1 MQVEVTNRQIIKIA
15 GPICLSLIL
24 PQINHLTNAAFLG
37 HLGEFPIAVNG
48 IAGIYTLVIYMISY
62 GITNGMQVMFAR
74 RTGEQNIAGMGP
86 IFSNGLVLSMGM
98 SLLGILIT
106 ETLAPAFFRASL
118 HDPHIIEAASEFTRI
133 RIWGLPFLMLMRLCT
148 SLYIGTGNTKL
159 LVIISLFQEV
169 TNIVFD
175 YGLIFGKLGL
185 PALGLN
191 GAAYASILAEIA
203 GFAAAWVLLLIGKFN
218 VKYELFARLRPTWSG
233 CRSILVIS
241 APLVVQ
247 YLFSI
252 GSWLIF
258 FIFIEH
264 LGQRPLAISNMMR
277 SIFGLFGIFTWA
289 FGSTCNTMVS
299 NLIGQGRENEVMT
312 MVKKITKLSVLCSIA
327 ICLIISIFPTLWLR
341 IYTTDVSL
349 MTEALPSMYVCM
361 VVMILASVTAVV
373 FNGVTGTGDTR
384 INLGI
389 EIIAVIAYL
398 TYCVVVIE
406 RMHSQLHWAW
416 FAEFVYWT
424 SMGSLAWLY
433 LKSGRWK
440 GKKLA

>member
-48 IAGIYTLVIYMISY
+48 IAGIYTLVIYMISF
-62 GITNGMQVMFAR
+62 GLTNGMQVMFAR
-74 RTGEQNIAGMGP
+74 RTGEQNIAAMGP
-86 IFSNGLVLSMGM
+86 IFSNGLVLSLGM
-98 SLLGILIT
+98 AALGILVT
-106 ETLAPAFFRASL
+106 ETLAPTFFRASL
-118 HDPHIIEAASEFTRI
+118 HDPHIIEAAAGFTRI
-133 RIWGLPFLMLMRLCT
+133 RIWGLPFLLLMRLCT
-148 SLYIGTGNTKL
+148 SLYIGTGNTRL
-159 LVIISLFQEV
+159 LITISLFQEV

-191 GAAYASILAEIA
+191 GAAYASVLAEIV
-203 GFAAAWVLLLIGKFN
+203 GFAAAWALLLIGKYN
-218 VKYELFARLRPTWSG
+218 VKYQLFDRLRPNWAG

-241 APLVVQ
+241 SPLIVQ

-252 GSWLIF
+252 GSWLVF

-289 FGSTCNTMVS
+289 FGSACNTMVS
-299 NLIGQGRENEVMT
+299 NLIGQGRENEVLP
-312 MVKKITKLSVLCSIA
+312 MVRKIVVLSVLCSVA
-327 ICLIISIFPTLWLR
+327 ICVLISFFPTLWLR

-384 INLGI
+384 VNLGI
-389 EIIAVIAYL
+389 EIIAVVLYL
-398 TYCVVVIE
+398 VYCVVVIE
-406 RMHSQLHWAW
+406 RMRSALHWAW

-424 SMGSLAWLY
+424 AMGSLAWIY
-433 LKSGRWK
+433 LRSGRWK

>member
-1 MQVEVTNRQIIKIA
+1 MQVEVSNRQIINIA

-62 GITNGMQVMFAR
+62 GLTNGMQVMFAR
-74 RTGEQNIAGMGP
+74 RTGEQNIGAMGS
-86 IFSNGLVLSMGM
+86 IFMNGLLLTMCM
-98 SLLGILIT
+98 SAIGILVT
-106 ETLAPAFFRASL
+106 QTMAPSFFRMSL
-118 HDPHIIEAASEFTRI
+118 HDPHIIEAASDFTRI

-148 SLYIGTGNTKL
+148 SLYIGTGNTRL
-159 LVIISLFQEV
+159 LITISLFQEV

-175 YGLIFGKLGL
+175 YGLIFGKLGM

-203 GFAAAWVLLLIGKFN
+203 GFVAAWGLLFMGKFQ
-218 VKYELFARLRPTWSG
+218 VKYKLFSILKPDWKGS
-233 CRSILVIS
+233 RSILIIS

-289 FGSTCNTMVS
+289 LGSACNTMVS
-299 NLIGQGRENEVMT
+299 NLIGQGRENEVIPLIR
-312 MVKKITKLSVLCSIA
+312 KITV
-327 ICLIISIFPTLWLR
+327 ISIICSTALCVLINIFPYLWLR
-341 IYTTDVSL
+341 IYTTDLTL
-349 MTEALPSMYVCM
+349 MADAIPSMHVCTL
-361 VVMILASVTAVV
+361 VMLLTAVAAVV
-373 FNGVTGTGDTR
+373 FNGVTGTGNTR
-384 INLGI
+384 VNLGI
-389 EIIAVIAYL
+389 EVLSVAVYL
-398 TYCVVVIE
+398 VYCFVVIE
-406 RMHSQLHWAW
+406 QMRSALHWAW
-416 FAEFVYWT
+416 GAEFVYWT
-424 SMGSLAWLY
+424 AMGSLAWFY

>member
-1 MQVEVTNRQIIKIA
+1 MQVEVSNRQIIRIA

-62 GITNGMQVMFAR
+62 GLTNGMQVMFAR
-74 RTGEQNIAGMGP
+74 RTGEQNLGAMGP

-98 SLLGILIT
+98 SFLGILIT
-106 ETLAPAFFRASL
+106 QAFAPAFFRASL
-118 HDPHIIEAASEFTRI
+118 HDPHIVEAASEFTQI

-148 SLYIGTGNTKL
+148 SLYIGTGNTRL
-159 LVIISLFQEV
+159 LITISLFQEV

-175 YGLIFGKLGL
+175 YGLIFGKLGM

-191 GAAYASILAEIA
+191 GAAWASILAEIA
-203 GFAAAWVLLLIGKFN
+203 GFTSAWGLLLIGKFN
-218 VKYELFARLRPTWSG
+218 VRYQLFERLKPDWKG
-233 CRSILVIS
+233 CRSILIIS

-289 FGSTCNTMVS
+289 LGSACNTMVS
-299 NLIGQGRENEVMT
+299 NLIGQGRESEVMP
-312 MVKKITKLSVLCSIA
+312 MVRKIAVLSVICSTALCV
-327 ICLIISIFPTLWLR
+327 LINIFPYLWLR
-341 IYTTDVSL
+341 IYTTDITL
-349 MTEALPSMYVCM
+349 MADAIPSMHVCTL
-361 VVMILASVTAVV
+361 VMLLTAVTAVV
-373 FNGVTGTGDTR
+373 FNGVTGTGNTR
-384 INLGI
+384 VNLGI
-389 EIIAVIAYL
+389 EIAAVGVYL
-398 TYCVVVIE
+398 VYCFVVIE
-406 RMHSQLHWAW
+406 KMRSALHWAW
-416 FAEFVYWT
+416 GAEFVYWT
-424 SMGSLAWLY
+424 TMGSLAWWY

-440 GKKLA
+440 GKQLA